1 MKFPKIEECNKG
13 DITSI
18 EICVERSSAKNDVW
32 ITMWKN
38 EYEHFQ
44 VTLIDKTKRGRER
57 YKILREYPKHEDD
70 EAKARSEYVKACDAN
85 GCLPYS

>member
-18 EICVERSSAKNDVW
+18 EICVERSSTNDDVW

-44 VTLIDKTKRGRER
+44 VTRIDDKKQGEDKYQLIQRFTPDQTKVRLKYEEACKG
-57 YKILREYPKHEDD
+57 LGLLPYPKD
-70 EAKARSEYVKACDAN
+70 C
-85 GCLPYS
+85 